1 MPDTKVTA
9 DTLFY
14 AGSTTKAQTAACL
27 SALIQNGSHEALAGQ
42 WSTTLASILKD
53 DFVLRDQWA
62 TDHMTLEDAVS
73 HRTGLPRH
81 DRSLMRERD
90 GVPLSLR
97 DNVRNLRNLPYVNE
111 PRTKFVYSNYM
122 YMALSHVIETVTKKE
137 LKQVMRELIWDPL
150 GMKSTY
156 FGFEDASKAP
166 EPLATG
172 YIWIN
177 ETQQHAKT
185 AYMPVTDLSG
195 AAAVISN
202 VRDYARW
209 IQGLLNETQLFDE
222 SVHQDILTSR
232 MIGYGLPNG
241 NLDVNLY
248 GLGWFRSTFRGKVV
262 YRHDGSMIGFKAQVY
277 WFPDDKF
284 GFVIFSNS
292 DDSRTAINDI
302 SWKLIAD
309 KFGIPETELLNT
321 TKRFVPPRQPWQRR
335 QANTRAI
342 SSRSGIQTPQEVFD
356 EAVANLFPDR
366 PKDPAPPSFSMS
378 DMEGAYADAGYG
390 TMTLRADA
398 SKEKTLL
405 AERPDMTWH
414 YGLSFRHISGDSWV
428 AAESWLEDMA
438 RPGQF
443 HPVEFVKGDDG
454 KPSALKMKWLDSG
467 LFEGNVTFTKIKA

>member
-81 DRSLMRERD
+81 DRSLARERD
-90 GVPLSLR
+90 GAPLSLR

-150 GMKSTY
+150 GMQSTY
-156 FGFEDASKAP
+156 FGLEDASKAP

-209 IQGLLNETQLFDE
+209 IQGLLNETQLFSE

-248 GLGWFRSTFRGKVV
+248 GLGWFRTTFRGKVV

-321 TKRFVPPRQPWQRR
+321 TKRFVPPPPRQPWQRR
-335 QANTRAI
+335 QANTQAIQSLGHTDTPGSVRRSRRQPLPGSPQRSRAALLQHE
-342 SSRSGIQTPQEVFD
+342 RHGGRVRRRRLRDHDAPCRCLQGEDPHRGAPGHD
-356 EAVANLFPDR
+356 VALWAEFPTHIWR
-366 PKDPAPPSFSMS
+366 QLGCGRVLA
-378 DMEGAYADAGYG
+378 GGYG
-390 TMTLRADA
+390 SPWTVPPRRICTGRRREAFGVEDEMV
-398 SKEKTLL
+398 
-405 AERPDMTWH
+405 
-414 YGLSFRHISGDSWV
+414 GLGAV
-428 AAESWLEDMA
+428 
-438 RPGQF
+438 
-443 HPVEFVKGDDG
+443 
-454 KPSALKMKWLDSG
+454 
-467 LFEGNVTFTKIKA
+467 